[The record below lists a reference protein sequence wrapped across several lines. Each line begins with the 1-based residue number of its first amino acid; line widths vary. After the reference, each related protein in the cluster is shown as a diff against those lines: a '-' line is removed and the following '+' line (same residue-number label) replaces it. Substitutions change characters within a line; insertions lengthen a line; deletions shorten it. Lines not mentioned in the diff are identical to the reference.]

1 MNKMKYVGL
10 FLGLALT
17 MASATTVY
25 AAELKIGV
33 VNAAKVL
40 DQSPQKASAL
50 ARLEKEFSGRSKGLE
65 SKAKALLARQNKL
78 KNDSATLSAKELQNK
93 ERALISSQRDLKRL
107 QDEFS
112 EDLSIRRNE
121 ELRKLEER
129 IAKTI
134 IELAKAE
141 NYDLMSYQGVI
152 FAKDTVDVTPKVLA
166 KLKSTP

>member
-1 MNKMKYVGL
+1 MNYVGL

-17 MASATTVY
+17 VASMTTAN

-65 SKAKALLARQNKL
+65 SKAKALLARQSKL

-141 NYDLMSYQGVI
+141 NYDLMLYQGVI

>member
-1 MNKMKYVGL
+1 MKRMKLVGL
-10 FLGLALT
+10 FLGLAL
-17 MASATTVY
+17 ATSVSTAN

-40 DQSPQKASAL
+40 EQSPQKASAL
-50 ARLEKEFSGRSKGLE
+50 ARLEQEFSGRSKGLE
-65 SKAKALLARQNKL
+65 SKAKALQARQRKL
-78 KNDSATLSAKELQNK
+78 QTDSTTLGAKELQNK

-134 IELAKAE
+134 IELAKTE
-141 NYDLMSYQGVI
+141 NYDLMLYQGVI
-152 FAKDTVDVTPKVLA
+152 FAKDTVDVTDKVLA
-166 KLKSTP
+166 KLKSAP

>member
-1 MNKMKYVGL
+1 MKFVGL

-17 MASATTVY
+17 ISSVATVN

-33 VNAAKVL
+33 VNAARIL
-40 DQSPQKASAL
+40 DQSPQKATAL
-50 ARLEKEFSGRSKGLE
+50 ARLEKEFLGRSKGLE
-65 SKAKALLARQNKL
+65 SKAKALQARQKRL
-78 KNDSATLSAKELQNK
+78 QQDSATLASKDLQNK

-112 EDLSIRRNE
+112 EDLTIRRNE

-134 IELAKAE
+134 IALAKAE
-141 NYDLMSYQGVI
+141 NYDLMLYQGVI
-152 FAKDTVDVTPKVLA
+152 FAKDSVDVTNKVLA
-166 KLKSTP
+166 KLKSAP

>member
-1 MNKMKYVGL
+1 MKKVKLVGL
-10 FLGLALT
+10 VLGLALA
-17 MASATTVY
+17 ASSVTTVS

-65 SKAKALLARQNKL
+65 SKAKSLQARQAAL
-78 KNDSATLSAKELQNK
+78 QKNSATMSAKELQNK
-93 ERALISSQRDLKRL
+93 QRALVSSQRDLKRL

-121 ELRKLEER
+121 ELHKLEER

-134 IELAKAE
+134 IALAKAE
-141 NYDLMSYQGVI
+141 NYDLMLYQGVI
-152 FAKDTVDVTPKVLA
+152 FAKDSVDVTNKVLA
-166 KLKSTP
+166 KLKAAP